1 MKTLAFAV
9 LIVALTVPGA
19 LADTTVSVRAGSSGF
34 EFGFL
39 YSDHYHTD
47 EVVVQRATAHCDET
61 DLIVALHLARV
72 SGIDLQ
78 IILGWRQKEMS
89 WNDITHR
96 CNQHA
101 DIYYVDLGNDP
112 GPPYGRA
119 VGHWKKNPRKD
130 IVLSDEEIR
139 AFTVL
144 RAMSEYTGEPASQ
157 ILTERKQGRRPAE
170 IATSARKNKPGRVED
185 ASSPVPAKSAE
196 KSGKNNGKGKGGKN
210 K

>member
-1 MKTLAFAV
+1 MKTLAFTF
-9 LIVALTVPGA
+9 LIVALTVPPA
-19 LADTTVSVRAGSSGF
+19 LADTSVSVRAGSSGF

-47 EVVVQRATAHCDET
+47 EVVVQKATAHCDET
-61 DLIVALHLARV
+61 DLVVALQLAKV

-78 IILGWRQKEMS
+78 VILGWRQKDVS
-89 WNDITHR
+89 WYDITR
-96 CNQHA
+96 KCNQHA
-101 DIYYVDLGNDP
+101 DIYYVDLGSDP

-139 AFTVL
+139 AFAVL
-144 RAMSEYTGEPASQ
+144 RAMSEYTGQSASH
-157 ILTERKQGRRPAE
+157 ILAERKQGRKPVD

-185 ASSPVPAKSAE
+185 AASPVPAKS
-196 KSGKNNGKGKGGKN
+196 SGKDKSKAKGGKN
-210 K
+210 KKK

>member
-1 MKTLAFAV
+1 MKTLAFAC
-9 LIVALTVPGA
+9 LIVALTVPCA
-19 LADTTVSVRAGSSGF
+19 VADTSVSVRAGSSGF

-39 YSDHYHTD
+39 YSDHYHT
-47 EVVVQRATAHCDET
+47 EEAVVQKATAHCDET
-61 DLIVALHLARV
+61 DFIVALHLAQV

-89 WNDITHR
+89 WNDITHK
-96 CNQHA
+96 CDQHA
-101 DIYYVDLGNDP
+101 DIYYVDLGSDP

-119 VGHWKKNPRKD
+119 VGHWKKNRGKD

-139 AFTVL
+139 AFAVL
-144 RAMSEYTGEPASQ
+144 RAMSEYTGQSASQ
-157 ILTERKQGRRPAE
+157 ILAERKQGRRPVD

-185 ASSPVPAKSAE
+185 ASSPVPTKSSAKQ
-196 KSGKNNGKGKGGKN
+196 SGKHQGKGTKK